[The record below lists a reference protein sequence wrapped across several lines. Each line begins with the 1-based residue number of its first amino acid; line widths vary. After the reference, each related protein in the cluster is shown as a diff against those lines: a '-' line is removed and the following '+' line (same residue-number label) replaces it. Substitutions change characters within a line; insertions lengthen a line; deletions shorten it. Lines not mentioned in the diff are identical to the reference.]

1 VGHSF
6 TERELMIRM
15 AEVMES
21 TFWTALR
28 MMEERRSLLLKMEK
42 RDRERGYESSAG
54 QHRERALEMEVHIEN
69 LKQIL
74 FSTAFV
80 D

>member
-1 VGHSF
+1 
-6 TERELMIRM
+6 M

-28 MMEERRSLLLKMEK
+28 MMEERRTLLLKMAR
-42 RDRERGYESSAG
+42 RDKERGYESTSQ
-54 QHRERALEMEVHIEN
+54 QHMERVKEMEMHIDN

-74 FSTAFV
+74 FRTAEV
-80 D
+80 A